1 MSINYTKQIH
11 KDKHWNGCSWGCY
24 WNIMRSQNEN
34 YIGLESG
41 ASFFVADYGLRIAN
55 ASNTCVAWQVSMWHG
70 TGWYYNNLTHA
81 TIAFLFSKVTE
92 TTWKEYIEKVQGG
105 ELCDGDLL
113 WNVNIHETD

>member
-1 MSINYTKQIH
+1 MPPILVLHGRYQCGTI
-11 KDKHWNGCSWGCY
+11 
-24 WNIMRSQNEN
+24 
-34 YIGLESG
+34 
-41 ASFFVADYGLRIAN
+41 
-55 ASNTCVAWQVSMWHG
+55 QVG
-70 TGWYYNNLTHA
+70 IITILTHA